1 VLTKNNTTFA
11 AITITAMFLAGF
23 VAIGQ
28 VDKVFSQTN
37 DSGNMTATSSNAN
50 SMEAN
55 YIGSNVNGTGMDAPH
70 AANMTAEKV
79 LAPNGTLPS

>member
-1 VLTKNNTTFA
+1 
-11 AITITAMFLAGF
+11 MFLAGF
-23 VAIGQ
+23 VTIGQ

-55 YIGSNVNGTGMDAPH
+55 YISNNVNGTGMDAPH

-79 LAPNGTLPS
+79 LAPNGTFPS

>member
-1 VLTKNNTTFA
+1 VLTKNNTTFT